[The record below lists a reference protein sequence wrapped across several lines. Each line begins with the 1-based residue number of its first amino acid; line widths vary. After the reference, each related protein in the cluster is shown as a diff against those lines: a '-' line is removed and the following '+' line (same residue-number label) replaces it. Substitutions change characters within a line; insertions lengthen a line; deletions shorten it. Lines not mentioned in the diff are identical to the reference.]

1 MGCHRGLWGVILGL
15 FGCHRAPSGGP
26 GGSCVNIVRL
36 KYGEYCQAEIWESGE
51 LAKHVGRPDSIG
63 PDDPAPD
70 PHSFTRL

>member
-1 MGCHRGLWGVILGL
+1 MGCYTGTIGVLQGA
-15 FGCHRAPSGGP
+15 FRGP
-26 GGSCVNIVRL
+26 GGSCLNIVRL

-63 PDDPAPD
+63 PDDPARD